1 MGEKVRILGIA
12 PYKGLV
18 TLMKRYG
25 SQRDDIQLT
34 AMLGNVETGL
44 SLAKEHYRNYDII
57 ISRAN
62 TASRIAK
69 GVPIPVIDIGIDYY
83 DVLLCLK
90 TAENTKTKFAVLG
103 FRSLTTIAKSICNV
117 LKMPTDKFSINTTS
131 EASSLLDKLK
141 EQGYK
146 TVICDTVPYNYAKL
160 IGITPILLTSSME
173 SLKAAVDQ
181 AVYTWQTHRDLYH
194 SLSLMHQLLDSSAN
208 RFLVLSRTGECL
220 YTTLEDEIAVPIQAK
235 LQNELEQCCAGR
247 KRAFFIT
254 VNNQMYSITSHLV
267 DETLSPY
274 IIFHIM
280 RSEIPLAY
288 SKYGVTIMDKQ
299 SAEDSFMDSFY
310 SNTELA
316 REILTNTEEA
326 APSPLSLMITGE
338 IGTGKDRVAHIY
350 YAKSPL
356 CDNPLYV
363 INCSLISDKSWDFIT
378 KHYNSPFTDNGNTIY
393 ISNLD
398 ALQKTKQKQ
407 LLSIILDTNM
417 HVRNHL
423 IFSCTQPA
431 GSATPHVVFEYT
443 NALGCILVPI
453 KPLRE
458 QKEDI
463 ISSAGLYINTL
474 NQELGRQV
482 VGVDDEAAALLE
494 QYDYPY
500 NRTQFKRILKEAVIR
515 TEGPYICAQ
524 TIQEVIRR
532 EDVLFSGFPLPA
544 RTPLGGSGKDTA
556 ADTQSNTPPDPYPV
570 SFHLDTSQSLD
581 GMNRDIVRYV
591 LKTCGGN
598 QTSAAKK
605 LGISRTTLWRYLNR

>member
-18 TLMKRYG
+18 TLMKRYAG
-25 SQRDDIQLT
+25 QRDDIQLT

-117 LKMPTDKFSINTTS
+117 LKIPTDIFSINTTS
-131 EASSLLDKLK
+131 EANSLLDKLK

-208 RFLVLSRTGECL
+208 RFLVLSRTGECI

-235 LQNELEQCCAGR
+235 LQNELEQCCTGR
-247 KRAFFIT
+247 KRSFFIT

-299 SAEDSFMDSFY
+299 SAQERTGWLISTMQRAPCVTTRST
-310 SNTELA
+310 SSTALLSAIKAGTSSPNIITRPLRTTE
-316 REILTNTEEA
+316 I
-326 APSPLSLMITGE
+326 PSTFPTW
-338 IGTGKDRVAHIY
+338 THC
-350 YAKSPL
+350 KSPSRSS
-356 CDNPLYV
+356 
-363 INCSLISDKSWDFIT
+363 CSPSYWT
-378 KHYNSPFTDNGNTIY
+378 PTCMCATI
-393 ISNLD
+393 
-398 ALQKTKQKQ
+398 
-407 LLSIILDTNM
+407 
-417 HVRNHL
+417 
-423 IFSCTQPA
+423 
-431 GSATPHVVFEYT
+431 
-443 NALGCILVPI
+443 
-453 KPLRE
+453 
-458 QKEDI
+458 
-463 ISSAGLYINTL
+463 
-474 NQELGRQV
+474 
-482 VGVDDEAAALLE
+482 
-494 QYDYPY
+494 
-500 NRTQFKRILKEAVIR
+500 
-515 TEGPYICAQ
+515 
-524 TIQEVIRR
+524 
-532 EDVLFSGFPLPA
+532 
-544 RTPLGGSGKDTA
+544 
-556 ADTQSNTPPDPYPV
+556 
-570 SFHLDTSQSLD
+570 
-581 GMNRDIVRYV
+581 
-591 LKTCGGN
+591 
-598 QTSAAKK
+598 
-605 LGISRTTLWRYLNR
+605 

>member
-117 LKMPTDKFSINTTS
+117 LKMPTDIFSINTTS
-131 EASSLLDKLK
+131 EASPLLDKLK

-235 LQNELEQCCAGR
+235 LQNDW
-247 KRAFFIT
+247 
-254 VNNQMYSITSHLV
+254 S
-267 DETLSPY
+267 
-274 IIFHIM
+274 
-280 RSEIPLAY
+280 
-288 SKYGVTIMDKQ
+288 
-299 SAEDSFMDSFY
+299 SA
-310 SNTELA
+310 A
-316 REILTNTEEA
+316 
-326 APSPLSLMITGE
+326 
-338 IGTGKDRVAHIY
+338 
-350 YAKSPL
+350 
-356 CDNPLYV
+356 
-363 INCSLISDKSWDFIT
+363 
-378 KHYNSPFTDNGNTIY
+378 
-393 ISNLD
+393 
-398 ALQKTKQKQ
+398 
-407 LLSIILDTNM
+407 
-417 HVRNHL
+417 
-423 IFSCTQPA
+423 PA
-431 GSATPHVVFEYT
+431 GSAP
-443 NALGCILVPI
+443 
-453 KPLRE
+453 
-458 QKEDI
+458 
-463 ISSAGLYINTL
+463 
-474 NQELGRQV
+474 
-482 VGVDDEAAALLE
+482 
-494 QYDYPY
+494 
-500 NRTQFKRILKEAVIR
+500 
-515 TEGPYICAQ
+515 
-524 TIQEVIRR
+524 
-532 EDVLFSGFPLPA
+532 
-544 RTPLGGSGKDTA
+544 
-556 ADTQSNTPPDPYPV
+556 
-570 SFHLDTSQSLD
+570 SL
-581 GMNRDIVRYV
+581 
-591 LKTCGGN
+591 
-598 QTSAAKK
+598 
-605 LGISRTTLWRYLNR
+605 

>member
-1 MGEKVRILGIA
+1 MSEKVRILGIA

-44 SLAKEHYRNYDII
+44 YLAKEHYRNYDII

-117 LKMPTDKFSINTTS
+117 LKMPTDIFSINTTS

-160 IGITPILLTSSME
+160 IGITPILLTSSIE

-208 RFLVLSRTGECL
+208 RFLVLSQTGECI

-235 LQNELEQCCAGR
+235 LQNELDQCCTGR
-247 KRAFFIT
+247 KRSFFIT

-267 DETLSPY
+267 DEALNPY
-274 IIFHIM
+274 TIFHIM

-299 SAEDSFMDSFY
+299 AAQNSFMDSFY

-316 REILTNTEEA
+316 REILTNTEDA
-326 APSPLSLMITGE
+326 VPSTLSLMITGE
-338 IGTGKDRVAHIY
+338 TGTGKDRVAHIY

-398 ALQKTKQKQ
+398 ALQKHKQKQ

-423 IFSCTQPA
+423 IFSCTQTA

-443 NALGCILVPI
+443 NALGSILVPI

-494 QYDYPY
+494 QYEYPY

-515 TEGPYICAQ
+515 TDGPYICAK
-524 TIQEVIRR
+524 TIQEVIQR
-532 EDVLFSGFPLPA
+532 EQVLFSGFPFPSQSSFA
-544 RTPLGGSGKDTA
+544 CRGEDTTAPGKDMQPA
-556 ADTQSNTPPDPYPV
+556 PHPP
-570 SFHLDTSQSLD
+570 SFCLDTSQSLD

>member
-18 TLMKRYG
+18 TLMKHYG
-25 SQRDDIQLT
+25 CQRDDIQLT

-69 GVPIPVIDIGIDYY
+69 DVPIPVIDIGIDYY

-117 LKMPTDKFSINTTS
+117 LKMSTDIFSIDTTS

-160 IGITPILLTSSME
+160 IGITPILLTSSMD

-181 AVYTWQTHRDLYH
+181 AVYTWKTHRKLYQ
-194 SLSLMHQLLDSSAN
+194 SLSLMHQLLDSSAS
-208 RFLVLSRTGECL
+208 RFLVLSRTGECI
-220 YTTLEDEIAVPIQAK
+220 YTTLEDEAAGPIQLK
-235 LQNELEQCCAGR
+235 LLNELKQCCAVR
-247 KRAFFIT
+247 KRSFFIT
-254 VNNQMYSITSHLV
+254 ADSQMYSITSQLV
-267 DETLSPY
+267 EETLNSY
-274 IIFHIM
+274 IMFHIIP
-280 RSEIPLAY
+280 SKIPLAY
-288 SKYGVTIMDKQ
+288 SKYGVTIMDRQ
-299 SAEDSFMDSFY
+299 MAENSFLDSFY

-316 REILTNTEEA
+316 REILSSTEEA
-326 APSPLSLMITGE
+326 SPSPLSLMITGE
-338 IGTGKDRVAHIY
+338 TGTGKDRVAQIY
-350 YAKSPL
+350 YAKSSL

-393 ISNLD
+393 ISNLN
-398 ALQKTKQKQ
+398 ALQKPKQKQ
-407 LLSIILDTNM
+407 LLSIILDTNL
-417 HVRNHL
+417 HIRNHL
-423 IFSCTQPA
+423 IFSCAQPVGNA
-431 GSATPHVVFEYT
+431 APHVALEYT
-443 NALGCILVPI
+443 NALGCILIPI

-463 ISSAGLYINTL
+463 IPSAGLYINTL
-474 NQELGRQV
+474 NQELGRQI
-482 VGVDDEAAALLE
+482 VGVDDEAAVLLE
-494 QYDYPY
+494 QYHYPY
-500 NRTQFKRILKEAVIR
+500 NRTQFKRILKEAAIR
-515 TEGPYICAQ
+515 TEGPYICAS
-524 TIQEVIRR
+524 TIQDAIQR
-532 EDVLFSGFPLPA
+532 EELLVCGSPLPSHE
-544 RTPLGGSGKDTA
+544 PLGCCKKDPSGDLETQTA
-556 ADTQSNTPPDPYPV
+556 PAPHPLPLY
-570 SFHLDTSQSLD
+570 LDTSQSLD
-581 GMNRDIVRYV
+581 NMNHDIVRYV
-591 LKTCGGN
+591 LGACGGN
-598 QTSAAKK
+598 QSAAAKR

>member
-1 MGEKVRILGIA
+1 MSEKVRILGIA

-44 SLAKEHYRNYDII
+44 YLAKEHYRNYDII

-117 LKMPTDKFSINTTS
+117 LKMPTDIFSINTTS

-160 IGITPILLTSSME
+160 IGITPILLTSSIE

-194 SLSLMHQLLDSSAN
+194 SLSLMHQLPDSSAN
-208 RFLVLSRTGECL
+208 RFLVLSQTGECI

-235 LQNELEQCCAGR
+235 LQNELDQCCTGR
-247 KRAFFIT
+247 KRSFFIT

-267 DETLSPY
+267 DEALNPY

-299 SAEDSFMDSFY
+299 AAQNSFMDSFY

-316 REILTNTEEA
+316 REILTNTEDA
-326 APSPLSLMITGE
+326 VPSTLSLMITGE
-338 IGTGKDRVAHIY
+338 TGTGKDRVAHIY

-398 ALQKTKQKQ
+398 ALQKHKQKQ

-423 IFSCTQPA
+423 IFSCTQTA

-443 NALGCILVPI
+443 NALGSILVPI

-494 QYDYPY
+494 QYEYPY

-515 TEGPYICAQ
+515 TDGPYICAK
-524 TIQEVIRR
+524 TIQEVIQR
-532 EDVLFSGFPLPA
+532 EQVLFSGFPFPSQSSFA
-544 RTPLGGSGKDTA
+544 CRGEDTA
-556 ADTQSNTPPDPYPV
+556 APGKDMQPAPHPP
-570 SFHLDTSQSLD
+570 SFCLDTSQSLD

>member
-18 TLMKRYG
+18 TLMKRYAG
-25 SQRDDIQLT
+25 QRDDVQLT
-34 AMLGNVETGL
+34 AMLGNLETGL

-62 TASRIAK
+62 TASRIAE

-90 TAENTKTKFAVLG
+90 TAEHTKTKFAVLG

-117 LKMPTDKFSINTTS
+117 LKMPTDIFSINTTS

-160 IGITPILLTSSME
+160 IGITPILLTSSIE

-181 AVYTWQTHRDLYH
+181 AVYTWKTHRDLYH
-194 SLSLMHQLLDSSAN
+194 SLSLMHQLLDSSAS
-208 RFLVLSRTGECL
+208 RFLVLSQEGQCM
-220 YTTLEDEIAVPIQAK
+220 YTTLKDEIADSIQK
-235 LQNELEQCCAGR
+235 ELRRELEPCRAVR
-247 KRAFFIT
+247 KRCFFIT
-254 VNNQMYSITSHLV
+254 VGSRMYSVTSHLV
-267 DETLSPY
+267 DETLAPY
-274 IIFHIM
+274 IMFHITP
-280 RSEIPLAY
+280 SEIPLAY
-288 SKYGVTIMDKQ
+288 SKYGVTIMDRQ
-299 SAEDSFMDSFY
+299 SAENSFMDSFY

-316 REILTNTEEA
+316 REILSGTQDA

-338 IGTGKDRVAHIY
+338 TGTGKDRVAHIH
-350 YAKSPL
+350 YAKGPL
-356 CDNPLYV
+356 CNNPLYV
-363 INCSLISDKSWDFIT
+363 INCSMISDKSWDFIT
-378 KHYNSPFTDNGNTIY
+378 RHYNSPFTDNGNTIY
-393 ISNLD
+393 ISNLN
-398 ALQKTKQKQ
+398 ALQKPKQKQ

-417 HVRNHL
+417 HIRNHL
-423 IFSCTQPA
+423 IFSCSQPA
-431 GSATPHVVFEYT
+431 GSPAPHVVLEYT

-453 KPLRE
+453 RPLRE

-463 ISSAGLYINTL
+463 IPSAGLYINTL
-474 NQELGRQV
+474 NQELGRQI

-494 QYDYPY
+494 QYDYPH

-524 TIQEVIRR
+524 TIRHVIQR
-532 EDVLFSGFPLPA
+532 EEILFSGSPLSS
-544 RTPLGGSGKDTA
+544 REPLGSGSKDPA
-556 ADTQSNTPPDPYPV
+556 AGPGAHIPANPHSL
-570 SFHLDTSQSLD
+570 SFFLDTSQSLD
-581 GMNRDIVRYV
+581 DMNRDIVRHV
-591 LKTCGGN
+591 LEACGGN
-598 QTSAAKK
+598 QTSAAKS